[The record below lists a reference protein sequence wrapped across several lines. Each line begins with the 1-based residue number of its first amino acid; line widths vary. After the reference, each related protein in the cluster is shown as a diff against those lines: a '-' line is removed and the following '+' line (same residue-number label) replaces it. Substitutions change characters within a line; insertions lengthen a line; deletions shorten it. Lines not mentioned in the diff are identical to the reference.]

1 MRINFLGELVDEPEI
16 KAGFVGCGS
25 HAFRNLYPV
34 MQFTPVDL
42 VAVCDLKHDKA
53 QAFAAK
59 FGAKSAYSDYRQML
73 KNEKLDAVFIC
84 IGYDSRGRPLYP
96 AVANDCLEAGCHV
109 WMEKPPAASCGE
121 IEEIQRIAKSTGKNV
136 VVGFKKMFAPA
147 NEKAH
152 DLIRRPDFGAAQLA
166 TLQYP
171 LNLPEVNEFHDFLK
185 SGINNQVN
193 DFLDHICHP
202 TSLMIYLLGMPDSL
216 YYDRSSSGAGMAI
229 FRFMSGAIASIA
241 FTQGSS
247 LNGGMER
254 TLIISNSGQHITVE
268 NNIRVT
274 HYKMPPIGYGNAP
287 DFYAGGSGEGAEAW
301 EPEFSLGQLYNK
313 GLFILGYFNEVNEFV
328 RSILDHR
335 PPQKGTLDQA
345 WMVTRIFEAFAEEP
359 ATDIDLKEKGKI
371 YG

>member
-16 KAGFVGCGS
+16 KAGFIGCGS
-25 HAFRNLYPV
+25 HSFRNLYPA

-42 VAVCDLKHDKA
+42 VAVCDLKYQKA
-53 QAFAAK
+53 EAFAAK

-84 IGYDSRGRPLYP
+84 IGYDDRGRPLYP
-96 AVANDCLEAGCHV
+96 PIANDCLEAGCHV
-109 WMEKPPAASCGE
+109 WMEKPPAVSCGE
-121 IEEIQRIAKSTGKNV
+121 VEEMQRVAKGMGKNV
-136 VVGFKKMFAPA
+136 VVGFKKIFAPA
-147 NEKAH
+147 NEKACA
-152 DLIRRPDFGAAQLA
+152 LVRSCEFGQPQLV

-171 LNLPEVNEFHDFLK
+171 LKVPEAVEFHDFRVR
-185 SGINNQVN
+185 GINNQVN

-202 TSLMIYLLGMPDSL
+202 ASLMIHLLGMPESL
-216 YYDRSSSGAGMAI
+216 HCDRSSSGAGIAT
-229 FRFMSGAIASIA
+229 FRFASGSIASIV

-254 TLIISNSGQHITVE
+254 TLIVSDSGQHVTVE

-274 HYKMPPIGYGNAP
+274 HNKLPPIGYGDAP
-287 DFYAGGSGEGAEAW
+287 YFYGGGAGEGAETW

-313 GLFILGYFNEVNEFV
+313 GLFILGYYNEVNEFA
-328 RSILDHR
+328 RSILDCR

-345 WMVTRIFEAFAEEP
+345 WMVTRIFEAFAEGP
-359 ATDIDLKEKGKI
+359 GKDINLKEKGKI
-371 YG
+371 NG